1 MAKGS
6 VPGFTAIIE
15 TEEVQVWYAGLDG
28 QNLVAQKKA
37 TILSTETDTGN
48 TGSTATLRG
57 GLVMAVLDSGGK
69 AVLYDPDA
77 NDGSQCAVGILSR
90 HLDMFDDS
98 GVVEDKFSFLIINGL
113 IQENTLINLDDQ
125 AKATLVRQGM
135 RFDDWPD
142 GSAYLPHPKCVELH
156 VDDYTVVA
164 ADNGK
169 LFVASVKDCNFT
181 LPTIAAGLS
190 FEFIQ
195 TADFELKVSTGA
207 TNIMTFHNVSA
218 ASVQFTTATEQIGA
232 HLRVLAI
239 NIGPTTLKWMVE
251 VLSTGTLGVT

>member
-1 MAKGS
+1 MGKGS
-6 VPGFTAIIE
+6 EPGFSTIQE
-15 TEEVQVWYAGLDG
+15 TEEVQVWYAGIDG

-37 TILSTETDTGN
+37 TILSTETDAGN
-48 TGSTATLRG
+48 TNLTETLRG

-77 NDGSQCAVGILSR
+77 NDGSQCAVGILPR
-90 HLDMFDDS
+90 HLDMNDDL
-98 GVVEDKFSFLIINGL
+98 GTVEDKFSFLIINGL
-113 IQENTLINLDDQ
+113 IQESAVLNLDDQ

-142 GSAYLPHPKCVELH
+142 GAAYLVHPKCVSLH
-156 VDDYTVVA
+156 ITDYTIVA

-169 LFVASVKDCNFT
+169 LFVASAADCDFT
-181 LPTIAAGLS
+181 LPTIAVGLS

-195 TADFELKVSTGA
+195 TADFELKVTGA
-207 TNIMTFHNVSA
+207 ATTVMTFNNA
-218 ASVQFTTATEQIGA
+218 AATSVAFTTASEQIGA
-232 HLRVLAI
+232 HLRVSAI

-251 VLSTGTLGVT
+251 ILSTGTLTVA